1 MTEKDICEKLKE
13 IGTSSVSDAL
23 DKQGIPGGLKNI
35 RRVSS
40 DRTICGRAFTVRY
53 IPCGTVK
60 HTVGDF
66 LDDVRSG
73 QVIVIANNGRTD
85 CTVWGDIMSR
95 YSSLHGIEGTVI
107 DGVCRDL
114 DSIQKIGYPV
124 YSRGQYMMTG
134 KDRVECEAVNVPVN
148 IAGRMVKPGD
158 YILADA
164 SGAIVIPE
172 EIAEEVLLAAIHIE
186 QVEQE
191 IVREIMA
198 GSSLRDARAKNGY
211 HSLQTC
217 TNV

>member
-1 MTEKDICEKLKE
+1 MVERTICEQLKE
-13 IGTSSVSDAL
+13 LGSSSVSDAL
-23 DKQGIPGGLKNI
+23 DKLGVPGGLLDI
-35 RRVSS
+35 QRVSS
-40 DRTICGRAFTVRY
+40 ERIICGQAFTVRY

-66 LDDVRSG
+66 LDDVQCG

-95 YSSLHGIEGTVI
+95 YSKLHGIEGTVI

-114 DSIQKIGYPV
+114 DVIREIGYPV

-134 KDRVECEAVNVPVN
+134 KDRVECEAVNVPINV
-148 IAGRMVKPGD
+148 AGRMVKPGD

-164 SGAIVIPE
+164 SGVIVIPE
-172 EIAEEVLLAAIHIE
+172 EVAEEVLETARHIE

-191 IVREIMA
+191 IVKEIMS

-211 HSLQTC
+211 HSLQTP
-217 TNV
+217 